1 MICRHIGEG
10 EAEWREVAPVKTVFI
25 SAGWIKS
32 MYILFRQRFI
42 TDFHQI
48 SKLFKD
54 YLHSSYKSCIF
65 VLQKQ
70 STQSTIFAVAR
81 IR

>member
-1 MICRHIGEG
+1 MICRHIGKG
-10 EAEWREVAPVKTVFI
+10 EAEGREVAPVKTVFI

-32 MYILFRQRFI
+32 MYAQIHRRGATGFI
-42 TDFHQI
+42 KI